1 MVKSGIKLESTSDE
15 NMRFLSEQN
24 TVESYLYIKGILMF
38 TKNINLKKLMNKQYL
53 VRRIAHKRVIRFSM
67 RGLTTSTGSL
77 GKAKNPKV
85 ACITT
90 FLMGE
95 HRIQKYIAITVQEP

>member
-1 MVKSGIKLESTSDE
+1 MKASSDE
-15 NMRFLSEQN
+15 NMGFLSEQN
-24 TVESYLYIKGILMF
+24 TVESYLYIKEIFMF
-38 TKNINLKKLMNKQYL
+38 TNTINLKKLMNKQYL

-85 ACITT
+85 ACIRM
-90 FLMGE
+90 FLMRE